1 MFVAQL
7 HRLLAVCRGSDDGD
21 VVLRLE
27 ERSES
32 RAHGL
37 LVVDDESP
45 DRQGALSVGSTT
57 CTSKP
62 PPSASPAEKVPP
74 ASTARSRMPRSP
86 WPSKPSPAGGPAA

>member
-1 MFVAQL
+1 MFVALL
-7 HRLLAVCRGSDDGD
+7 HRLLAVCRGCDDGD
-21 VVLRLE
+21 VVLGLE

-45 DRQGALSVGSTT
+45 DRHGAPAVGSIT

-62 PPSASPAEKVPP
+62 PPSACPAEKVPP
-74 ASTARSRMPRSP
+74 ASAARSRMPRSP
-86 WPSKPSPAGGPAA
+86 